1 MTQAPPE
8 FKVFTDLDEILLLR
22 PKRTAVTLGVFD
34 GVHLGHRSI
43 IESLV
48 HCRTS
53 GQVNSCFLITFDP
66 HPVVVTHS
74 RITPPILTTIE
85 ERIDLLRCYFLDG
98 VFVVRFDTKIADMDY
113 RVFVDK
119 YLFSAFDMRHLILGY
134 DCHFG
139 RNREGSPER
148 VKEYGNKVGFQTR
161 VIPPVKED
169 GEVISSSHIRNK
181 LLEGDLEKANL
192 LLGHPYTFA
201 GSVVRG
207 HGLGRTVGYPTA
219 NLAIDNPHKL
229 RPPGGVY
236 AVIAYM
242 KGRAYPGMMNIGKA
256 PTLKKLRE
264 GAQEIEVHLF
274 DWKDDLYGEKM
285 IVHCHALLREERSF
299 ASMEAL
305 RKQLARDKEKALRIL
320 EGGSDQAGMGCHCA

>member
-1 MTQAPPE
+1 LKQPTPE
-8 FKVFTDLDEILLLR
+8 FKVFNNLDELLSLR
-22 PKRTAVTLGVFD
+22 PKQTAVTLGVFD
-34 GVHLGHRSI
+34 GVHLGHRCI
-43 IESLV
+43 IESLIRS
-48 HCRTS
+48 RTD
-53 GQVNSCFLITFDP
+53 GQVKSCFLITFDP

-98 VFVVRFDTKIADMDY
+98 VFVVRFNEQIADMGY
-113 RVFVDK
+113 RVFIDK
-119 YLFSAFDMRHLILGY
+119 YLVNALDMQQLILGY

-148 VKEYGNKVGFQTR
+148 VQQYGDKLGFRTKI
-161 VIPPVKED
+161 IPPVKRG
-169 GEVISSSHIRNK
+169 GEIISSSHIRNK
-181 LLEGDLEKANL
+181 LLEGNLEKANR

-201 GSVVRG
+201 GCVVRG
-207 HGLGRTVGYPTA
+207 HGRGRSVGFATA
-219 NLAIDNPHKL
+219 NLSIENPHKL

-256 PTLKKLRE
+256 PTLKKLQE
-264 GAQEIEVHLF
+264 GTQEIEVHLF

-299 ASMEAL
+299 PSIEAL
-305 RKQLARDKEKALRIL
+305 RKQLALDKRKALEVL
-320 EGGSDQAGMGCHCA
+320 EEGAHQSGMGYHCA

>member
-1 MTQAPPE
+1 MKQPAPE
-8 FKVFTDLDEILLLR
+8 FKVFTDLDEVLALR
-22 PKRTAVTLGVFD
+22 PKRTALTLGVFD
-34 GVHLGHRSI
+34 GVHLGHRCI
-43 IESLV
+43 IESLIR
-48 HCRTS
+48 CRTS
-53 GQVNSCFLITFDP
+53 GQVKSCFLITFDP

-74 RITPPILTTIE
+74 RITPPILTTID

-98 VFVVRFDTKIADMDY
+98 IFIIRFDAAIADMDY
-113 RVFVDK
+113 RLFIDK
-119 YLFSAFDMRHLILGY
+119 YLLSAFDMEQLILGY

-139 RNREGSPER
+139 RNREGSPEQVR
-148 VKEYGNKVGFQTR
+148 QYGGKNGFQTKI
-161 VIPPVKED
+161 IPPVKKG

-181 LLEGDLEKANL
+181 LLEGNLDKANQ

-207 HGLGRTVGYPTA
+207 HGMGRSVGFATA
-219 NLAIDNPHKL
+219 NLAIENPHKL

-236 AVIAYM
+236 AVIAHM
-242 KGRAYPGMMNIGKA
+242 RGRAYPGMMNIGKA

-274 DWKDDLYGEKM
+274 DWEDDLYSEKI

-299 ASMEAL
+299 PSVEAL
-305 RKQLARDKEKALRIL
+305 REQLARDKEKAIQVL
-320 EGGSDQAGMGCHCA
+320 EGGGKQAGMGYHCA